1 MIFSDLITSYKFDK
15 RFKTILLST
24 IVAWSLIFIL
34 SIWWF
39 GYTDAIGGEFFSIY
53 GQLDQNN
60 LEEMQGFSE
69 DLLSLVVKVLAVTI
83 AVVILIYGILTAE
96 KTITINQWA
105 KKKLTSKLIFRT
117 MLARL
122 IWFLPWLAPIIL
134 LLIPLFAIQS
144 AFQANS
150 ALLYSYVTMLY
161 INLAFWLVIS
171 YFAIFFY
178 NNYLHHQKIFKAI
191 GKSFTQGTKSL
202 LKVAPRLI
210 ISILVLAAFWFIIQ
224 FLIKINLSFVIIN
237 LILFFYVFTGLRI
250 YVLEKLL

>member
-1 MIFSDLITSYKFDK
+1 MIFSDLITAYKFDK

-24 IVAWSLIFIL
+24 IVAWSIIFIL

-171 YFAIFFY
+171 YYGNFFY
-178 NNYLHHQKIFKAI
+178 NNYLHHQKIFKSI
-191 GKSFTQGTKSL
+191 GKAFSQGTKQIV
-202 LKVAPRLI
+202 KAVPRLI
-210 ISILVLAAFWFIIQ
+210 ISLIVLVLY
-224 FLIKINLSFVIIN
+224 FLLILFLNKINLSFLIIN
-237 LILFFYVFTGLRI
+237 LLLFIYILTGLRI